1 MNDITE
7 LLRQVGGVALQVTI
21 GMLAVIVLL
30 SLMDRHGRH
39 AKDDPDKRKDPHDGP
54 G

>member
-7 LLRQVGGVALQVTI
+7 LLRQVGGVALQVVT
-21 GMLAVIVLL
+21 GMVVIIVLL
-30 SLMDRHGRH
+30 SLMDRHGRRP
-39 AKDDPDKRKDPHDGP
+39 KDDPDRRKDPHDGP